1 MLMAL
6 VSARGATLG
15 NPARRQNRT
24 SAGGMIIKYVLPL
37 IALVLVV
44 FAVRQVIGTR
54 EEKQEVRPPIEPAR
68 SPFDKA
74 VAGAG
79 IVEAQTENIE
89 VGATMPGL
97 VVEVFVTV
105 HAKVRAGDPL
115 FKLDDRQLRADLEV
129 RRAAVDAARAE
140 LERLESQPRAEMLPI
155 YEAAVAEAE
164 ASVTSAADELRRGEE
179 LGPSGRRVMTAEEVV
194 KRRQAYQMAKARL
207 SKAKADLELQRAG
220 AWQFDKAVAAAAV
233 KQAETQVASVEE
245 EIKRTTITALVDGE
259 VLQVN
264 VHPGEFVATPHNDAL
279 IVLGNV
285 QQLHVRVDIDEHD
298 IPRFLPGA
306 KAWAVLK
313 GDASVTFPLRFVRVE
328 PYVIPKRSLTGQ
340 NTERVDTRVLQAIY
354 ALESVDQPLYVG
366 QQLEV
371 YVDGAGKAGEKE
383 AGTEKKGRVGAG

>member
-1 MLMAL
+1 
-6 VSARGATLG
+6 
-15 NPARRQNRT
+15 
-24 SAGGMIIKYVLPL
+24 MIIKYVLPL